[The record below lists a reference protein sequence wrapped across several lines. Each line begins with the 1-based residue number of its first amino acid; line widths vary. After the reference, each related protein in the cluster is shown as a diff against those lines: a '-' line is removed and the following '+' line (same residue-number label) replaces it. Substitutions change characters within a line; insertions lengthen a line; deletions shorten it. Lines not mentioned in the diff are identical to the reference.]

1 MTDLALRKKEF
12 LVLTAK
18 LDYIDN
24 KGIPHYTPALR
35 CVRGDVFT
43 YLDHKWG
50 IYRKEHTADRKRKSD
65 YVMVDLS
72 TGLTVRVDSR
82 RINILEDLGTAWLR
96 QELKDIINSPAYKE
110 QVRQYE
116 RLKRGGVIA

>member
-65 YVMVDLS
+65 YVLVDLS

-82 RINILEDLGTAWLR
+82 RINILEDLETAWLKS
-96 QELKDIINSPAYKE
+96 ELKSLISAPDYKKHTA
-110 QVRQYE
+110 VYE
-116 RLKRGGVIA
+116 KLKKGM